1 MRRALSA
8 RASGLRTRVA
18 EGTGLRRLKHLRA
31 RVERLEVG
39 FAEEQALLDGLE
51 HQVRDLEGRLA
62 AAYLPDGPA
71 EGKPAV

>member
-1 MRRALSA
+1 MRSALSA
-8 RASGLRTRVA
+8 RASGVRTRVA

-51 HQVRDLEGRLA
+51 HQVRDLEHRLA
-62 AAYLPDGPA
+62 AAYLPETPSRST
-71 EGKPAV
+71 PAV